1 MNDMMRKRQDTA
13 KFFQQKGRAL
23 LSFFYL
29 LLMLCLGGFEAWG
42 QTTDYSGTYYIASYA
57 KVPDSNPAQYFYNP
71 ADPNNSDNYYLCPSD
86 GWIYYKK
93 DNKWTADKASSDG
106 PFLTT
111 FKCRTAAY
119 NDYGGMNNAKWVVT
133 KHGDY
138 YTFYHTG
145 TSKYLVL
152 SSQINGCGADRMRVH
167 LEEITSPETDNNA
180 LFTIASDGNP
190 GFYIEPKAKSGDRLT
205 VNGGNKN
212 SLKGESGKKDGPKGT
227 GYNYENTAGIVGIY
241 RGTGVDDNRYFYLE
255 DYITRPT
262 ITFNDATEE
271 ITITAV
277 QLGVNLIYTTDGS
290 TPSTS
295 NPNAKTI
302 TGTEG
307 NTTTVTFNP
316 SDGETTI
323 KAVAVVGS
331 ELSNIATYTTP
342 VYIGENHKYLIQSQ
356 NNGWTIDENTTDFH
370 FYMIPGDK
378 DNNVTKVNTTSL
390 FRPSMEWHFL
400 NAGIEN
406 GVQYY
411 YVVNN
416 ANSMYLAYD
425 SSNSV
430 YMDDFTED
438 NKFKFKILESPTAG
452 TYNIYPYGQNNII
465 NKNTNNANAAAI
477 NTATYSASNANS
489 ANTRWKFILPTD
501 LDTNAPFTVSNTS
514 VIKFYQIANVGGSG
528 HYIIPPTG
536 NNTNAITSN
545 STTDA
550 DIKRGSWYFEE
561 AQAATASD
569 WCTYYYIRNAETG
582 KYLYFIRDANNVG
595 ACLEMRSTIESG
607 QEDRYMFTWAKTADI
622 NVNYYIIPKLLKDV
636 KQNSIS
642 SLRKHDS
649 NTSIITNVTRG
660 AGNYAWTFVEAPLF
674 CHNPVFE
681 ESGGNIIMSCNMI
694 AAEIRYTTNGQDPKA
709 DGVTCLTYPPSTP
722 LSVSDQHLIKAYAV
736 VSDGT
741 NSAPSEDVV
750 ILLNKPDITLEA
762 GPYEYKGE
770 AWEPSF
776 TVSIGESGSETT
788 APTSPASYSTTY
800 SDNINAGEATVTLTD
815 ADEEDNW
822 YIWNASTTFTIAPK
836 ELTITPDDN
845 QSKELGDD
853 DPQLT
858 YSKEGIVDGDEWD
871 EVLSGELSRDEGE
884 NVGTYTIYQGTLT
897 ANSNY
902 TIAFTDGKIF
912 TITGKSIGDG
922 ETPANGITIEIVKND
937 DDSFTTTVRNNGQ
950 NMTVGT
956 EGTDY
961 DYSITSSGDASTKYY
976 EVTITGANNYS
987 GGFKAKYANIALTK
1001 ADDDT
1006 TPGGA
1011 CTFVTNS
1018 SGDGDIATPDNMTA
1032 YIVTAVNSNTVTIE
1046 VVDYIPE
1053 DMPVLL
1059 LSNVNAKGFQVQP
1072 RAGGEDVTDEQ
1083 KTDNLLKVETA
1094 DRLFDMA
1101 TIYLLY
1107 KGEFVLNAE
1116 GTLAAGKIYL
1126 PNPNAPDSNSGSR
1139 GESRLKIIRSEST
1152 GIEDTHLSSSPL
1164 SEFWYSLDGQRLSGK
1179 PSQKGLYLQ
1188 NGKKIVIK

>member
-1 MNDMMRKRQDTA
+1 MTQNMNDMMRKRQDTA

-42 QTTDYSGTYYIASYA
+42 QTTDYSGTYYIATKGY
-57 KVPDSNPAQYFYNP
+57 DGNPAN
-71 ADPNNSDNYYLCPSD
+71 AENYYLCPTE
-86 GWIYYKK
+86 GWISYKAANAWEVG
-93 DNKWTADKASSDG
+93 DSN

-111 FKCRTAAY
+111 YKCKKNTY
-119 NDYGGMNNAKWVVT
+119 HSGDPSNSVWIIE
-133 KHGDY
+133 KHPTENY
-138 YTFYHTG
+138 YYIKHKSSGKYMVSNGKISG
-145 TSKYLVL
+145 TS
-152 SSQINGCGADRMRVH
+152 NANRMRVH
-167 LEEITSPETDNNA
+167 IETVAQDDLDDKALFYINPYSQTLDNVVCSYLVISPKSEGGWNGDYKWFTVNNGNQDALGGKTKDGGPKGYTETGGIIGLYTEYDANA
-180 LFTIASDGNP
+180 LF
-190 GFYIEPKAKSGDRLT
+190 
-205 VNGGNKN
+205 
-212 SLKGESGKKDGPKGT
+212 
-227 GYNYENTAGIVGIY
+227 
-241 RGTGVDDNRYFYLE
+241 YFE
-255 DYITRPT
+255 DVITRPT
-262 ITFNDATEE
+262 ITCNTSNQIE
-271 ITITAV
+271 ITPDQSETVTIK
-277 QLGVNLIYTTDGS
+277 YTTNGS
-290 TPSTS
+290 TPSATNGETYS
-295 NPNAKTI
+295 EPFNLA
-302 TGTEG
+302 EG
-307 NTTTVTFNP
+307 V
-316 SDGETTI
+316 TTI
-323 KAVAVVGS
+323 KAITIGTDWVSNVATFTS
-331 ELSNIATYTTP
+331 
-342 VYIGENHKYLIQSQ
+342 HKRLIQNQ
-356 NNGWTIDENTTDFH
+356 NNGWTIDENTTDLH
-370 FYMIPGDK
+370 FYMIPGDEASEI
-378 DNNVTKVNTTSL
+378 TKVNTTSL
-390 FRPSMEWHFL
+390 FRPSMEWTFQS
-400 NAGIEN
+400 ASVERGIHYFYIINNEN
-406 GVQYY
+406 
-411 YVVNN
+411 NK
-416 ANSMYLAYD
+416 YLCYD
-425 SSNSV
+425 TTNSV
-430 YMDDFTED
+430 YMDEFGSGGD
-438 NKFKFKILESPTAG
+438 KFKFFMVESSLYPG
-452 TYNIYPYGQNNII
+452 TFNIIPYGQNILVFKNNGNTTADVISTTAN
-465 NKNTNNANAAAI
+465 NKDITKISENTL
-477 NTATYSASNANS
+477 
-489 ANTRWKFILPTD
+489 WKFILPTE
-501 LDTNAPFTVSNTS
+501 LDTEAPFTVCDISTH
-514 VIKFYQIANVGGSG
+514 VTKYYQIASVGSNG
-528 HYIIPPTG
+528 HYIVPPTG
-536 NNTNAITSN
+536 NNTNATTSN

-607 QEDRYMFTWAKTADI
+607 QEDRYMFTWAKTAAD
-622 NVNYYIIPKLLKDV
+622 VANYYIVPKKLKDAS
-636 KQNSIS
+636 QNYIS
-642 SLRKHDS
+642 SLRKGDNN
-649 NTSIITNVTRG
+649 NTTISTNETRG
-660 AGNYAWTFVEAPLF
+660 AGNYAWTFLEAPLF

-681 ESGGNIIMSCNMI
+681 ESGENIIMSCNTN
-694 AAEIRYTTNGQDPKA
+694 AAEIRYTINGQDPKA
-709 DGVTCLTYPPSTP
+709 DGVTYLTYSPATP
-722 LSVSDQHLIKAYAV
+722 LSASDQHLIKAYAV

-741 NSAPSEDVV
+741 NSAASEDVV
-750 ILLNKPDITLEA
+750 ILLNKPDITLAA

-815 ADEEDNW
+815 ADEGDNW

-1011 CTFVTNS
+1011 CTFATNS

-1083 KTDNLLKVETA
+1083 KADNLLKVETA

-1188 NGKKIVIK
+1188 NRKKIVIK